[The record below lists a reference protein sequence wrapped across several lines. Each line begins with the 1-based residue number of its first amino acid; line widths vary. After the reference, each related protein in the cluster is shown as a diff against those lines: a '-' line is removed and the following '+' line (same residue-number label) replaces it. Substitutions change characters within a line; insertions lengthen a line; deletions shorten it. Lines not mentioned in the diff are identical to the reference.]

1 MEMEIEI
8 ENRHETKHESVTGQR
23 VARVKILIL
32 FLIVR
37 VVRTRNVRR
46 TCSTRRAIAAI
57 AQFLK
62 ADLKKFR
69 IILWA
74 CDL

>member
-37 VVRTRNVRR
+37 VVRTRNVRH
-46 TCSTRRAIAAI
+46 TCSTRRAI